1 MPRRPTVTQRI
12 LAYYEERPTEGIP
25 ASQASRDLA
34 VDGKVLASILS
45 RLAREGSVTR
55 VSRGVYRAAAAPRS
69 PPDLAGVSRN
79 LQRTLQRTF
88 GEAALVRMELVLPE
102 APGIEDTL
110 HPQHRLEVGGTVHE
124 SKVFPFRPTH
134 EEIIQ
139 RAQRAAQRRGAK
151 SPVVANP
158 SHHNGPGP
166 TGNLFQSQI
175 VAMMQPPATRSLS
188 HRFGRFLAYRRCETD
203 EELSLATLRPTRAK
217 RVAQKVET
225 LLRVTA
231 PPVGILAVHDLGLV
245 RVKFQATLR
254 KPLHERIL

>member
-102 APGIEDTL
+102 APGIEDL
-110 HPQHRLEVGGTVHE
+110 RAFHERL
-124 SKVFPFRPTH
+124 
-134 EEIIQ
+134 Q
-139 RAQRAAQRRGAK
+139 RRLGRAAA
-151 SPVVANP
+151 
-158 SHHNGPGP
+158 
-166 TGNLFQSQI
+166 
-175 VAMMQPPATRSLS
+175 
-188 HRFGRFLAYRRCETD
+188 D
-203 EELSLATLRPTRAK
+203 ELVR
-217 RVAQKVET
+217 RVAAGSLGEDASAA
-225 LLRVTA
+225 LLRR
-231 PPVGILAVHDLGLV
+231 L
-245 RVKFQATLR
+245 QAA
-254 KPLHERIL
+254 